1 MLSCLLDDV
10 SPPPPIPSK
19 QTKLTTPSAVFV
31 KARNR
36 FQSDD
41 RTASVGRYAFAFT
54 WAPLVLLFMSSCL
67 FLGGVL
73 IGRKKRD
80 TSGGYAKETAY
91 NGNVGYPPG
100 NQGFASDNVQSGYT
114 ANAPQRNIIR
124 EEVPEPTATTKG
136 GQGMRGLFPRHR
148 EASVV

>member
-1 MLSCLLDDV
+1 M
-10 SPPPPIPSK
+10 
-19 QTKLTTPSAVFV
+19 
-31 KARNR
+31 
-36 FQSDD
+36 
-41 RTASVGRYAFAFT
+41 
-54 WAPLVLLFMSSCL
+54 

-80 TSGGYAKETAY
+80 TGGYAKETAY

-100 NQGFASDNVQSGYT
+100 NQGFATDNVQSGYT
-114 ANAPQRNIIR
+114 SNAPQRSNIIR
-124 EEVPEPTATTKG
+124 EEVPEPTAPTKS